1 MCVTFDR
8 ATITDTEVCTY
19 AVGSLRRVAYKNK
32 LVSANR
38 APTAMVLNFPGSA
51 LTTVSGPEHTFSLMA
66 DITRDLPLAVMPRL
80 TRGGSYALRSLGG
93 TPPVSV
99 EAYGDYYVVLAQQPA
114 DITDALQSVPDSHR
128 PRDIGKVVDF
138 AGFYMSWAPNQ
149 VFMVACTTGR
159 AAPRHPIVVE
169 YQPHD
174 SNVLVA
180 PGLDGHSG
188 GLPVPGDPVHR
199 DFAVAFGIHGVN
211 LPHTINYNDRVSDAW
226 APTSVA
232 GFRDNRPWGINGD
245 YVVSLADLER
255 QLTGPELVGA
265 LQQQ

>member
-1 MCVTFDR
+1 MCVTIDR
-8 ATITDTEVCTY
+8 ARITGTEVCVY
-19 AVGSLRRVAYKNK
+19 AARPDKHLVAYQNK
-32 LVSANR
+32 LVTANGG
-38 APTAMVLNFPGSA
+38 PTAMVLNFPGSG
-51 LTTVSGPEHTFSLMA
+51 LMTVSGPEDTFSLMA
-66 DITRDLPLAVMPRL
+66 DITRDLPLAMTPRMD
-80 TRGGSYALRSLGG
+80 RGSFSMRSLGG
-93 TPPVSV
+93 PPPVSV

-114 DITDALQSVPDSHR
+114 DITAALQSVPDSHR

-255 QLTGPELVGA
+255 QLTGPKLVGA
-265 LQQQ
+265 LREQ